1 MDKKIAESIGKKTA
15 FVIAMN
21 QIESARVSKTKIE
34 EIAERLNL
42 SVHSAEKAYLNVTNS
57 GDTRVDRR
65 VKYDNPD
72 DRIVM
77 PFDSDKYKDKIESY
91 RKNGNENRKKL
102 YSPFRDISVSEM
114 SKAILEMMTTNKRL
128 YEILYDKKISVIQYY
143 KALFEIEVYGTLFGK
158 KVLAYNKF
166 NKFAVKD
173 LIRIYKYP
181 SGSAIKN
188 LDLVEIS
195 TRMRAAIILKNKLM
209 KLSMSK

>member
-42 SVHSAEKAYLNVTNS
+42 SVYSAEKAYLNVTNS

-181 SGSAIKN
+181 SGNAIKN

-195 TRMRAAIILKNKLM
+195 TRMRAANILKNKLM